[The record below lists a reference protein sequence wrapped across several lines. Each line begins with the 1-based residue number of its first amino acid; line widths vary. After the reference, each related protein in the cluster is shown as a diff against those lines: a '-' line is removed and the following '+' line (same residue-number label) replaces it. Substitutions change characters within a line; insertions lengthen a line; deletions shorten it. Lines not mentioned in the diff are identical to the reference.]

1 MNSHYYPILNH
12 KLPCAIVQFFSV
24 NLIILNYSMSPDSL
38 VFSHQRETV
47 ISLAPLFDSITVFTF
62 ETSTHPLPKNVRT
75 IEISGDEESRLL
87 KFFRIIRITFPFM
100 IKNRKS
106 ILFNHMTDV
115 HAAILAPLAMLL
127 RMRHVLWYAHAHNS
141 IYLIWSSFFLSC
153 IVSSTP
159 GSCNLKTNRRKIVFI
174 NQGIRQTD
182 FPFKIRN
189 LDKLNRL
196 FYYGRLDR
204 SKNIHLFNELV
215 ITLNQ
220 ITKSYTLDIFGKPT
234 SLESDSYLRDLK
246 SSIRLNP
253 AIRLHGAI
261 QRKAIPE
268 ISEAFGIFINL
279 FSGSLDKTLI
289 ENTLMGLPVV
299 TWNREYCTEFG
310 TWSGVKSSESIDF
323 IIHEISF
330 LNSLDHA
337 VIHEEVIRRL
347 RIAKKNHSFDSWI
360 ERLVLS
366 LKEGKKG

>member
-1 MNSHYYPILNH
+1 
-12 KLPCAIVQFFSV
+12 
-24 NLIILNYSMSPDSL
+24 MSPDSL
-38 VFSHQRETV
+38 VFSHQREAV

-62 ETSTHPLPKNVRT
+62 EMSPYPLPKNVRT
-75 IEISGDEESRLL
+75 IEIFRDGNSRLL
-87 KFFRIIRITFPFM
+87 NFFRIIQITFPFI

-159 GSCNLKTNRRKIVFI
+159 GSCNLKVNKRKIVFI
-174 NQGIRQTD
+174 NQGIRPTD
-182 FPFKIRN
+182 FPFKVRTLN
-189 LDKLNRL
+189 KLNRL

-204 SKNIHLFNELV
+204 SKNIHLFNELIV
-215 ITLNQ
+215 ALNQ
-220 ITKSYTLDIFGKPT
+220 ITKSYTFDIFGKPT
-234 SLESDSYLRDLK
+234 SLESGSYLRDLE

-261 QRKAIPE
+261 ERKAIPE
-268 ISEAFGIFINL
+268 TSEAFGVFINL
-279 FSGSLDKTLI
+279 FTGSLDKTLI

-299 TWNREYCTEFG
+299 TWNQEYCAEFG

-330 LNSLDHA
+330 LNSVDHD
-337 VIHEEVIRRL
+337 VIHEEVSRRL
-347 RIAKKNHSFDSWI
+347 RIAEKKHSFDSWI
-360 ERLVLS
+360 EKLVLS

>member
-1 MNSHYYPILNH
+1 
-12 KLPCAIVQFFSV
+12 
-24 NLIILNYSMSPDSL
+24 MSPDSL
-38 VFSHQRETV
+38 VFSHQREAV

-62 ETSTHPLPKNVRT
+62 EMSPYPLPKNVRT
-75 IEISGDEESRLL
+75 IEIFRDGNSRLL
-87 KFFRIIRITFPFM
+87 NFFRIIQITFPF
-100 IKNRKS
+100 IIRNRKS

-159 GSCNLKTNRRKIVFI
+159 GSCNLKVNRRKIVFI
-174 NQGIRQTD
+174 NQGIRPTD
-182 FPFKIRN
+182 FPFKVRTLN
-189 LDKLNRL
+189 KSNRL

-204 SKNIHLFNELV
+204 SKNIHLFNELIV
-215 ITLNQ
+215 ALNQ

-234 SLESDSYLRDLK
+234 SLESGSYLRNLE

-261 QRKAIPE
+261 ERKAIPE
-268 ISEAFGIFINL
+268 TSEAFGVFINL
-279 FSGSLDKTLI
+279 FTGSLDKTLI

-299 TWNREYCTEFG
+299 TWNQEYCAEFG

-330 LNSLDHA
+330 LNSVDHD
-337 VIHEEVIRRL
+337 VIHEEISRRL
-347 RIAKKNHSFDSWI
+347 RIAEKNHSFDSWI
-360 ERLVLS
+360 EKLVLS